1 MQVRTEER
9 RDSKESLGMRL
20 RRGMTIR
27 LENISCDVDN
37 DSDEA
42 NKSWKE
48 FYLNKRAALPTFLLP
63 KVSKVCMTLPSL
75 LTSAL

>member
-1 MQVRTEER
+1 MFASNAGENRG
-9 RDSKESLGMRL
+9 KEGQQKKALEWDL

-48 FYLNKRAALPTFLLP
+48 FYLNKRAALPSFLLP
-63 KVSKVCMTLPSL
+63 KVE
-75 LTSAL
+75 

>member
-1 MQVRTEER
+1 
-9 RDSKESLGMRL
+9 
-20 RRGMTIR
+20 MTIR

-48 FYLNKRAALPTFLLP
+48 FYLNKRAALPSFLLP
-63 KVSKVCMTLPSL
+63 KVR
-75 LTSAL
+75 